1 MYVTRSLEDKSR
13 PAAGRQTAEPPRSDT
28 ATSNNVTIT
37 VIHQQANDKVN
48 REKKTNDKVLMN
60 KQLTTITEVTANKQQ
75 LQTTTPS

>member
-28 ATSNNVTIT
+28 AASNNVTIT

-48 REKKTNDKVLMN
+48 RGKKKTERQSHDE
-60 KQLTTITEVTANKQQ
+60 QTINNNHWSHRE
-75 LQTTTPS
+75 